1 MANETTLLKYSLK
14 TNIVK
19 SIFFEVISRVSNF
32 YYTFGRVTSWPTVS
46 QVNPVS
52 NLSEVISSEEDPP
65 GIANTY
71 SGELEARRDIV
82 YSKLIDSNDIGL
94 VVRRVNWTPGLVY
107 DQYDDYTS
115 DRLSANGAADISQ
128 AIFYVLTDDFN
139 VYKCLY
145 NNNGA
150 QSIVKPFRTTTV
162 PEKYSDGYMWKFMY
176 TIPISLRN
184 KFLTSTYM
192 PVTTALTNQFYSRG
206 SIISYVIEDR
216 GFKYPINSYR
226 VKKITV
232 LSQGVNYSASDLT
245 ITFPLPTLSEGV
257 QAIATVD
264 EITSEGNVVSF
275 KVNNETTTVAAN
287 ASTIKIGH
295 TYKIASVGNTN
306 FVALGALGA
315 PGTPSGTVGATFK
328 ATANGPSN
336 TTGTVTSV
344 RNSGYANQP
353 LPTIN
358 STIGSGLSIQ
368 VEYEVGEEQFT
379 KLRVVGDGYNENNPY
394 SLKSVTVTNGGEYDS
409 ILSGSGL
416 VSFPAPGLETGN
428 RPILDFIFGQKNTA
442 TGNVVSAAAIIAGK
456 KYTIV
461 TVGDTIWTNIGVTS
475 VPGDPAPV
483 PGRVF
488 TATVNGPSNT
498 TGTVREH
505 KYEVKSVTVVDEGYG
520 YTSSLVP
527 IAPVGT
533 ASAGNVTFQQQLAN
547 GGFTCDFNISTQ
559 KNEAEL
565 VPLFSQEGEIEQ
577 ILVKN
582 AGIGYSFATVV
593 IEAKKRVRQIEGVNE
608 SDWIYVDIS
617 NNPDDRGYIEG
628 FNAGSILLQFGVGDI
643 DTRQSNV
650 ELQAVNGSIP
660 VVNVDYGGSGY
671 PAPILALNENNAMV
685 QTGGTTIQLI
695 GDGIG
700 WQGRPI
706 VQNGVITGVDVLNA
720 GAGYTYANVVLNPA
734 LSGAAGAQLRP
745 IISPKGGHG
754 KDSVAELYCNSV
766 MLVTKLAVEKNKD
779 IIASND
785 YRQVAIIKN
794 VKSYGEDTFLRKTTA
809 SSCAAFIC
817 DKTSINTATYNILQ
831 LNNTLNF
838 MLGSSLKTF
847 TLVDKAI
854 VNNKYYLLVQ
864 VNDSYIPA
872 AGSSVFKQVD
882 EITAYSISISSIQ
895 LPDFDKYSGEML
907 YLNNRV
913 KFSPSDEQTIV
924 ASTLISF

>member
-1 MANETTLLKYSLK
+1 
-14 TNIVK
+14 
-19 SIFFEVISRVSNF
+19 
-32 YYTFGRVTSWPTVS
+32 
-46 QVNPVS
+46 VNPVN
-52 NLSEVISSEEDPP
+52 NLSEVVSSEEDPP

-71 SGELEARRDIV
+71 SGELQARRDIV

-94 VVRRVNWTPGLVY
+94 VVRRINWTPGFVY

-115 DRLSANGAADISQ
+115 DRISANGAADISQ

-139 VYKCLY
+139 VYKCLS

-206 SIISYVIEDR
+206 SIINYVIEDR
-216 GFKYPINSYR
+216 GFKYPKNTYR

-232 LSQGVNYSASDLT
+232 LSQGVGYSASD
-245 ITFPLPTLSEGV
+245 IVINFPAPTLSGGV
-257 QAIATVD
+257 QAIATVN
-264 EITSEGNVVSF
+264 EITSEGNIVSF
-275 KVNNETTTVAAN
+275 KVNNETTTVAVN

-295 TYKIASVGNTN
+295 TYKIAAIGNTN
-306 FVALGALGA
+306 FVALGAA
-315 PGTPSGTVGATFK
+315 SNAVNVTFK
-328 ATANGPSN
+328 AIANGPSN
-336 TTGTVTSV
+336 TSGTVTSV
-344 RNSGYANQP
+344 RNTGYATQP
-353 LPTIN
+353 VPIIS
-358 STIGSGLSIQ
+358 STQGSGLDIQ
-368 VEYEVGEEQFT
+368 VEYDVTEEQFT
-379 KLRVVGDGYNENNPY
+379 KLRIVGDGYNENNPY
-394 SLKSVTVTNGGEYDS
+394 SLKTITVTNGGEFDT

-416 VSFPAPGLETGN
+416 VSFPAPGLETGS
-428 RPILDFIFGQKNTA
+428 RPIIDFVFGEKTVA
-442 TGNVVSAAAIIAGK
+442 TGAVVAVTAIIPSR

-461 TVGDTIWTNIGVTS
+461 TLGDTNFTSIGA
-475 VPGDPAPV
+475 PASPAV
-483 PGRVF
+483 GTVF
-488 TATVNGPSNT
+488 TATSAGIG
-498 TGTVREH
+498 TGTVRIH
-505 KYEVKSVTVVDEGYG
+505 RYEVKSVTILDEGYG
-520 YTSSLVP
+520 NTQPLVP

-533 ASAGNVTFQQQLAN
+533 SATGNVTFASQLVS
-547 GGFTCDFNISTQ
+547 GGFRCDFNITTQ

-565 VPLFSQEGEIEQ
+565 IPTITEDGEIAQ
-577 ILVKN
+577 IIVQN
-582 AGIGYSFATVV
+582 AGIGYTFATVV
-593 IEAKKRVRQIEGVNE
+593 IEAKKRVKQVDVAPSNP
-608 SDWIYVDIS
+608 DYDNVPWIYVDVS
-617 NNPDDRGYIEG
+617 DNPDDRGYIEG

-650 ELQAVNGSIP
+650 ELQAVDGSIP
-660 VVNVDYGGSGY
+660 VINSDYGGSGY
-671 PAPILALNENNAMV
+671 PAPVLGLGENNNII
-685 QTGGTTIQLI
+685 QTGGTTIRLE

-706 VQNGVITGVDVLNA
+706 VRNGSIIGVDVINA
-720 GAGYTYANVVLNPA
+720 GAGYTYANVILNPV
-734 LSGAAGAQLRP
+734 LSGAALAELRP

-779 IIASND
+779 IITSND
-785 YRQVAIIKN
+785 YRQVAIVKN
-794 VKSYGEDTFLRKTTA
+794 VKSYGADSFLRKPTS

-817 DKTSINTATYNILQ
+817 DKTTTNATTYNNLQ
-831 LNNTLNF
+831 LNDTLNF
-838 MLGSSLKTF
+838 TLGSSLKTF

-854 VNNKYYLLVQ
+854 INNKYYLLVQ
-864 VNDSYIPA
+864 INDSYIPA
-872 AGSSVFKQVD
+872 VGSSVYKQISDNV
-882 EITAYSISISSIQ
+882 AYSISISSIQ